1 MDEFEHAIDPAEAF
15 TAKLLDIAAQTI
27 PTSSTNPKHVS
38 KPWFTDACKE
48 AIKNRK
54 AALKAFN
61 SQPSP
66 QNLDLFKMSRAKA
79 RKTIREEKRASW
91 QTYVSKLNTRTS
103 VKKAWDMVRKISGKT
118 SITTISHLK
127 HANNLITGIK
137 DISNTLASTFA
148 YNSSSQQYT
157 PKFQQYKQQKEN
169 QPLNFKSKNLETYN
183 TQFSIRELM
192 DSLHSSHDTA
202 TGPDDIHYQL
212 LKHLPDPS
220 LTVLLNIFNSIW
232 TSGSFPTAW
241 RQAVVVPIPKPEK
254 DRSDPNNYRPIALTS
269 CLCKTMERMVNN
281 RLVYYLESNN
291 LITNLQSGFRKERS
305 TVDQLIRLETWVR
318 EGLINREHVVAIFFD
333 LEKAYDT
340 TWKYGILSDLFK
352 AGLRG
357 HLPTFISSFLE
368 NRQFKVR
375 IGSTLSDLYDQEMGV
390 PQGSILSV
398 TLFALKINGIVNCI
412 NPGTES
418 SLFVDDFSACCR
430 SKQIRS
436 IERQLQQCLNK
447 LQTWAD
453 ENGFKFS
460 KTKTVCIHFC
470 NLRRIHFDPVL
481 TIDNI
486 AIPVVKEAK
495 FLGITFD
502 SKLSFIIHLRNLKAK
517 CLKAMNLLR
526 VVAHRDWGG
535 DCATLVKLY
544 RCFIRS
550 KLDYGCIVYGSAR
563 KSYIQMLDPI
573 QNQALRLCLGA
584 FRTTPVESLQVEANE
599 PPLSTRRNK
608 LALQYAL
615 KVQSNPSNPAFDCIF
630 NPRYR
635 QTFARKETAIPTV
648 GIRVEHLMLDA
659 DIDIDVIAPYTLP
672 TIAPWTIQPPAINFN
687 LHSGNKSTTDP
698 NLFKVKFYEMLEIY
712 TDHTCIYTDGSK
724 DENRVSSA
732 AVTGQTVKQ
741 CRLPGCAS
749 VFTAELQAIHLALD
763 FIETCQDTKFVIFS
777 DSLSSLQAIH
787 STKLDVPMIR
797 GIAERCHHLHTVN
810 KIISFCWIPS
820 HVGIRGNERADAA
833 AKTALSLPE
842 SDIKVPHTDLRQKA
856 NAHFIA
862 KWQTRWNTIAFNK
875 LQTVKP
881 QIGETELKN
890 IVKRREEG
898 VLHRARMGHTHLTH
912 SYLLRGEDAPE
923 CIPCQCL
930 LTVEHILI
938 HCVDVSLTR
947 IKYYS
952 VTSVKQLFDT
962 VDPRNIV
969 SFLKEIQLYEKF

>member
-1 MDEFEHAIDPAEAF
+1 
-15 TAKLLDIAAQTI
+15 
-27 PTSSTNPKHVS
+27 
-38 KPWFTDACKE
+38 
-48 AIKNRK
+48 
-54 AALKAFN
+54 
-61 SQPSP
+61 
-66 QNLDLFKMSRAKA
+66 
-79 RKTIREEKRASW
+79 
-91 QTYVSKLNTRTS
+91 
-103 VKKAWDMVRKISGKT
+103 MVRKISGKT

-127 HANNLITGIK
+127 TTNTLVTDIK

-157 PKFQQYKQQKEN
+157 PKFQQYKQQKEI
-169 QPLNFKSKNLETYN
+169 QALNFKSKNLETYN
-183 TQFSIRELM
+183 TQFSLRELM
-192 DSLHSSHDTA
+192 DSLRSSHDTA
-202 TGPDDIHYQL
+202 TGPDDVHYQL

-232 TSGSFPTAW
+232 TSGSFPAAW

-318 EGLINREHVVAIFFD
+318 EGLVNREHVVAIFFD

-357 HLPTFISSFLE
+357 HLTNFISNFLE
-368 NRQFKVR
+368 NRQFRVR

-430 SKQIRS
+430 SKHIRS

-502 SKLSFIIHLRNLKAK
+502 SKLSFIPHLRNLRAK

-535 DCATLVKLY
+535 DFETLIKLY

-550 KLDYGCIVYGSAR
+550 KLDYGSIVYGSAR

-573 QNQALRLCLGA
+573 QNQSLRLCLGA

-630 NPRYR
+630 NPSYR

-648 GIRVEHLMLDA
+648 GIRVEHLVLDS
-659 DIDIDVIAPYTLP
+659 DVDTDVIAPYTLP
-672 TIAPWTIQPPAINFN
+672 TIAPWTIQSPTVN
-687 LHSGNKSTTDP
+687 LSIHSGCKSDTDP
-698 NLFKVKFYEMLEIY
+698 HIYKMLFHEVLDEHP
-712 TDHTCIYTDGSK
+712 DHICIYTDGSK
-724 DENRVSSA
+724 ESDIVGSA
-732 AVTGQTVKQ
+732 AVSGQSVMQ
-741 CRLPGCAS
+741 CRLPNHSS
-749 VFTAELQAIHLALD
+749 VFTAELQAISLALD
-763 FIETCQDTKFVIFS
+763 FIENSRQDQFLIFS
-777 DSLSSLQAIH
+777 DSLSSLQAIQNH
-787 STKLDVPMIR
+787 HFDVPLIR
-797 GIAERCHHLHTVN
+797 NILERCHNLQTTN
-810 KIISFCWIPS
+810 KSVSFWWIPS
-820 HVGIRGNERADAA
+820 HVGIRGNERADSA
-833 AKTALSLPE
+833 AKAALGLPE
-842 SDIKVPHTDLRQKA
+842 SAIQIPHTDLRQKV
-856 NAHFIA
+856 NSHFLN
-862 KWQTRWNTIAFNK
+862 KWQTNWNNTLFNK
-875 LQTVKP
+875 LQSIKP
-881 QIGETELKN
+881 HLGETKLAN
-890 IVKRREEG
+890 IVNRREEV
-898 VLHRARMGHTHLTH
+898 VLHRARVGHTHLTH

-930 LTVEHILI
+930 LTVEHVLI
-938 HCVDVSLTR
+938 HCVDLSLTR

-952 VTSVKQLFDT
+952 VTSIKQLFDT
-962 VDPRNIV
+962 VDPRKIV
-969 SFLKEIQLYEKF
+969 SFLKEIQLYEKL

>member
-1 MDEFEHAIDPAEAF
+1 M
-15 TAKLLDIAAQTI
+15 
-27 PTSSTNPKHVS
+27 
-38 KPWFTDACKE
+38 
-48 AIKNRK
+48 
-54 AALKAFN
+54 
-61 SQPSP
+61 
-66 QNLDLFKMSRAKA
+66 
-79 RKTIREEKRASW
+79 
-91 QTYVSKLNTRTS
+91 
-103 VKKAWDMVRKISGKT
+103 
-118 SITTISHLK
+118 
-127 HANNLITGIK
+127 
-137 DISNTLASTFA
+137 
-148 YNSSSQQYT
+148 
-157 PKFQQYKQQKEN
+157 
-169 QPLNFKSKNLETYN
+169 
-183 TQFSIRELM
+183 
-192 DSLHSSHDTA
+192 
-202 TGPDDIHYQL
+202 
-212 LKHLPDPS
+212 
-220 LTVLLNIFNSIW
+220 
-232 TSGSFPTAW
+232 
-241 RQAVVVPIPKPEK
+241 
-254 DRSDPNNYRPIALTS
+254 
-269 CLCKTMERMVNN
+269 NN

-318 EGLINREHVVAIFFD
+318 EGLVNREHVVAIFFD

-357 HLPTFISSFLE
+357 HLTNFISNFLE

-470 NLRRIHFDPVL
+470 KLQRIHIDPIL

-502 SKLSFIIHLRNLKAK
+502 SKLSFIPHLRNLKAK

-526 VVAHRDWGG
+526 VVSHRDWGG
-535 DCATLVKLY
+535 DCVTLIKLY

-550 KLDYGCIVYGSAR
+550 KLDYGSIVYGSAR
-563 KSYIQMLDPI
+563 KSYVQMLDPI

-584 FRTTPVESLQVEANE
+584 FRTSPVESLQVEANE

-672 TIAPWTIQPPAINFN
+672 TIAPWTIQPPAINFK

-698 NLFKVKFYEMLEIY
+698 NLFKVQFYEMLEVY

-763 FIETCQDTKFVIFS
+763 FIETSQDTKFVIFS

-797 GIAERCHHLHTVN
+797 DIAERCHHLHTVN

-842 SDIKVPHTDLRQKA
+842 SDIKVPHTDLRQKV
-856 NAHFIA
+856 NDHFIA
-862 KWQTRWNTIAFNK
+862 KWQNRWNTIAFNK
-875 LQTVKP
+875 LQAVKP
-881 QIGETELKN
+881 YIGETKLKN
-890 IVKRREEG
+890 IVNRREEG
-898 VLHRARMGHTHLTH
+898 VLHRARMGHTYLTH

-923 CIPCQCL
+923 CIPCQSL

-938 HCVDVSLTR
+938 HCVDFALAR
-947 IKYYS
+947 AKYYNAAS
-952 VTSVKQLFDT
+952 LKQLFDT
-962 VDPRNIV
+962 VDPRKVV
-969 SFLKEIQLYEKF
+969 SFLREINLFHKF